1 MLQCSQSSA
10 CVPLGLDVREV
21 AHDMHTQVSKYVTSD
36 LGLANSYDPWHGMS
50 IYLKMYSLQQ
60 WGNRIEEC
68 CKAIEED
75 FSGSG
80 EEPWGF
86 MVS

>member
-21 AHDMHTQVSKYVTSD
+21 AHDMHTQVYKYVTSD
-36 LGLANSYDPWHGMS
+36 LGLVNSYDPWHGMS

-68 CKAIEED
+68 KAIEED
-75 FSGSG
+75 FSESG